1 MAFVSF
7 TVHNLDISCKGNAQ
21 HVDISPRK
29 SHMGVSRSFSFCI
42 VSWECPFMIRDQW
55 VERLQIGF
63 CAFIFYNE
71 MVSNSYTTWLKLCI
85 KSPSCA
91 ISDSFV
97 LVQSPRAHLSLHGLY
112 KFCIM
117 HWARASLK
125 KFRHSRHQSPRI
137 HSLHRIHTSVRQ
149 WMSWIAQM
157 SVSTHKTGHIHA
169 SPSEPR
175 VVRCVQCLTRSR
187 HSIQ

>member
-29 SHMGVSRSFSFCI
+29 SHMGVSSGFSFCI
-42 VSWECPFMIRDQW
+42 VSWECPCMIRVQW

-71 MVSNSYTTWLKLCI
+71 MVSNSYTTGLKLCI

-125 KFRHSRHQSPRI
+125 KIP
-137 HSLHRIHTSVRQ
+137 SL
-149 WMSWIAQM
+149 
-157 SVSTHKTGHIHA
+157 
-169 SPSEPR
+169 SPSITTHP
-175 VVRCVQCLTRSR
+175 LFTS
-187 HSIQ
+187 HSHFCPPVNELNCPDECFDSQNWSYTCKSKRA